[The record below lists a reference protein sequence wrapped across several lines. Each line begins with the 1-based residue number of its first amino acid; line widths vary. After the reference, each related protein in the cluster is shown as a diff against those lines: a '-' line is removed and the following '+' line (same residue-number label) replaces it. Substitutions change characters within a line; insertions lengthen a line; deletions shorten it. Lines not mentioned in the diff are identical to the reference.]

1 MASCL
6 WVVSDTRGE
15 VPEMSARRR
24 ERKKNKRGKPKGES
38 LAVKPQCDEAIDRH
52 VYSSSGKTWHVD
64 RLWRLSKDLT
74 PYKMPLGYFARELD
88 DWHWGEEITLNIFI
102 EHMKRVADANL
113 LLPIILSAE
122 GDVMDGMH
130 RLARSA
136 YIGVEWIWVVR
147 FPVTPEPDCLY

>member
-1 MASCL
+1 
-6 WVVSDTRGE
+6 
-15 VPEMSARRR
+15 MSARR
-24 ERKKNKRGKPKGES
+24 NKRGKAKLGKAKGKS
-38 LAVKPQCDEAIDRH
+38 LAVKPQCDEAIGRQI
-52 VYSSSGKTWHVD
+52 YSSGGKTWYVD

-74 PYKMPLGYFARELD
+74 PYKMPLGYFARDLD
-88 DWHWGEEITLNIFI
+88 DWHWGGEITLNIFI
-102 EHMKRVADANL
+102 GHLKRVVDANL

-147 FPVTPEPDCLY
+147 FPVTPEPDCLTFVEKRL